1 MSKTINGQDLMVFV
15 QKDGK
20 YTAVAFATNHTLDVS
35 MEQIDAS
42 TKDNG
47 NGYWS
52 NSEPGMMS
60 WSITT
65 ENLMSDDGSNGYDYN
80 GLFSIMLKR
89 ETVDVCFGLKS
100 SLNGEDVTNDGSFN
114 APTSGWTP
122 DETNCYTG
130 KAYITSL
137 SVTATNG
144 EKATYNATFT
154 GAGALILKG
163 AGIKKKS

>member
-1 MSKTINGQDLMVFV
+1 MTINGQDLMVFV
-15 QKDGK
+15 KDGDNSYK
-20 YTAVAFATNHTLDVS
+20 SIAFATNHTLDVS

-60 WSITT
+60 WSMTT
-65 ENLMSDDGSNGYDYN
+65 ENLMADDGINGLDYN
-80 GLFSIMLKR
+80 ALFEIMLKR
-89 ETVDVCFGLKS
+89 ETVEVYF
-100 SLNGEDVTNDGSFN
+100 SLQTNNQNFN
-114 APTSGWTP
+114 IKDQNTFEAPTSGWTY
-122 DETNCYTG
+122 DKDNNYHG

-154 GAGALILKG
+154 GAGALIQSG
-163 AGIKKKS
+163 DGIKKKA